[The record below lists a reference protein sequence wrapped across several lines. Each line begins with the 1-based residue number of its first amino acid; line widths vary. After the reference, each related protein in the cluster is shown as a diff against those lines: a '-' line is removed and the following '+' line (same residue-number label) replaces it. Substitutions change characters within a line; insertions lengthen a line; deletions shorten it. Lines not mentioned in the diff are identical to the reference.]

1 MPMVQKMGGRPSGKE
16 EIEEGKEKIKE
27 QFYTLGC
34 ALAVNPNTPITILTR
49 LSQDFISQ
57 VAQNPALPLLL
68 VEDWYFLSE
77 ITLWNMVSSTFPS
90 HSVLQMLAHHT
101 NAMIAQ
107 EVQMHVTFSGEA
119 DENWRDAAGP
129 LLAKLPYTSA
139 ERYFLN
145 KFQQGEFARVPE
157 WIWIH
162 LPAHKGRAPIA
173 KKPPPMPKPHPEPW
187 NADSLAQIQ
196 NAKTTERMN
205 AVRDSQN
212 AEFLKVMSKD
222 QNANVRGLV
231 ACNPYTPVEILRG
244 LAIDSFPVRRSLVKN
259 PNTPEDLLKPILK
272 ELPIFS
278 YEIHKHDHAPAWAL
292 EIAWNYRPSAGPRNN
307 PTLRKLLLENP
318 ETSFETQHNVFFSPS
333 TEDSQFKQFINTLY
347 LEDIQ
352 DKYGNLP
359 WWEKIAYILNPNVS
373 EEVIQ
378 PLITQ
383 DPNRYVRA
391 AARERLGES

>member
-1 MPMVQKMGGRPSGKE
+1 MEYEEALRWAQDPTATADKLQEAFVCFISYFRTTLPHITSLFSGKE
-16 EIEEGKEKIKE
+16 EVEEGKEKIKE

-34 ALAVNPNTPITILTR
+34 ALAVNPNITMTILTR

-68 VEDWYFLSE
+68 VEDWHFLSD

-101 NAMIAQ
+101 NTMIAQ
-107 EVQMHVTFSGEA
+107 EAQIHVTFSGKA
-119 DENWRDAAGP
+119 DENWRDEAGP
-129 LLAKLPYTSA
+129 LLAKLPYTST

-162 LPAHKGRAPIA
+162 LPAHKGRAPLV
-173 KKPPPMPKPHPEPW
+173 KKPRTIPKPQPEPW

-196 NAKTTERMN
+196 NAKTTERMT
-205 AVRDSQN
+205 AVRNSQN

-278 YEIHKHDHAPAWAL
+278 YEMHKNDHAPAWAL
-292 EIAWNYRPSAGPRNN
+292 EIAWKHHKGDAIRDI
-307 PTLRKLLLENP
+307 LLASNK
-318 ETSFETQHNVFFSPS
+318 TSLNIQCDAFFSNQKS
-333 TEDSQFKQFINTLY
+333 DFIKFIHILY
-347 LEDIQ
+347 LKKIQ
-352 DKYGNLP
+352 DEHYNLP
-359 WWEKIAYILNPNVS
+359 
-373 EEVIQ
+373 
-378 PLITQ
+378 
-383 DPNRYVRA
+383 
-391 AARERLGES
+391 